1 MRLHETSVDYAPNL
15 MIIRVDSLRK
25 EFGKTV
31 ALDDV
36 NFSFES
42 GEVHGFIGPNGSGKT
57 TTMRILSGLLEPTS
71 GDAFYDDV
79 SCAEYP
85 DKIRPIVGYVP
96 DVMTLRPHITVGEYL
111 DYFARVAMP
120 DASEREPKLEEVME
134 FTGVTPIAD
143 KQLKILSRGMQQRL
157 AVGRELMHDPEV
169 LLLDEPAAGLDPRA
183 RIELLE
189 MLRTL
194 AKDGKA
200 ILLSSHILDELGD
213 LCHSLTILELGKVM
227 EHGPLDQIRARHAS
241 GQTVSARVAEGVE
254 ALQKR
259 LEKIE
264 LVTKTRIEGDSVHFD
279 LPGGD
284 PELAKVSRALHD
296 AGLTVLELHPV
307 KGEIS
312 HIYFKATKGEVQ

>member
-1 MRLHETSVDYAPNL
+1 
-15 MIIRVDSLRK
+15 MIVSIESLRK
-25 EFGKTV
+25 EFGKTI

-36 NFSFES
+36 SFSFES
-42 GEVHGFIGPNGSGKT
+42 GQVHGFIGPNGSGKT
-57 TTMRILSGLLEPTS
+57 TTLRILAGLLEPTS
-71 GDAFYDDV
+71 GDAFYDDI
-79 SCAEYP
+79 SCVEYP
-85 DKIRPIVGYVP
+85 DRIRPIMGYVP
-96 DVMTLRPHITVGEYL
+96 DVMTLREGITVQEYL

-120 DASEREPKLEEVME
+120 EAEEREAKLEEVME
-134 FTGVTPIAD
+134 FTGITPIAD

-157 AVGRELMHDPEV
+157 TVGRELLHDPKV

-194 AKDGKA
+194 AKAGKA
-200 ILLSSHILDELGD
+200 VLLSSHILDELGD

-227 EHGPLDQIRARHAS
+227 EHGQLDEIRQRHAS
-241 GQTVSARVAEGVE
+241 GQTVSVRVAEGVKV
-254 ALQKR
+254 LQDK

-264 LVTKTRIEGDSVHFD
+264 LAGNPRVEGDTMHFE

-284 PELAKVSRALHD
+284 AELSEVSKALQ
-296 AGLTVLELHPV
+296 AEGLTLLELHPV

-312 HIYFKATKGEVQ
+312 NIYFKATKGEVQ